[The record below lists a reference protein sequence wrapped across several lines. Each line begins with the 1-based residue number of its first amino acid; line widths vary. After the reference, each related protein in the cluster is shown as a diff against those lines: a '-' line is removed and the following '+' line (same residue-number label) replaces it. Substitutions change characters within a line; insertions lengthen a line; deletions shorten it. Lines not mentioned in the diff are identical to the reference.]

1 MTLKYVPLAT
11 QFDLLDVRLFANIA
25 ETKSL
30 THGAEH
36 SNMSL
41 PAASTRIK
49 NIEQRLSMKLLYRAN
64 QGVTLTPAGQTFLQY
79 GKSILQQVENLHGD
93 LQQYARGV
101 KGKIR
106 ILANTTAIE
115 FLPAALGAYLASH
128 PDVNVHLRERLS
140 NDIVRAVMEE
150 TTDIGIVASTVST
163 QGMQVL
169 PYRTDR
175 LVLATALNHPLAKNK
190 KIEFINTLD
199 YDYVGL
205 VEDSAMY
212 TFLSQAAKNVHRVM
226 KLRIEVSNFEALC
239 RMVETN
245 IGIGVLPESVARR
258 RVRTMKLRIIPLSDE
273 WAIRNLQIC
282 VRDIDALPAFARD
295 LISLLTASGS
305 GGPN

>member
-1 MTLKYVPLAT
+1 MTLKYLPLAT

-25 ETKSL
+25 EMKSL

-64 QGVTLTPAGQTFLQY
+64 QGVTLTPAGQAFLEH
-79 GKSILQQVENLHGD
+79 GKIILQQLEHLHGE
-93 LQQYARGV
+93 LQQYSQGV

-115 FLPAALGAYLASH
+115 FLPSTLAEYLATH
-128 PDVNVHLRERLS
+128 PDVYVHLRERLS
-140 NDIVRAVMEE
+140 NEIVHAVLDE
-150 TTDIGIVASTVST
+150 TTDIGIVASTVT
-163 QGMQVL
+163 TRGVQVL

-175 LVLATALNHPLAKNK
+175 LVLVTARTHPLAKHK
-190 KIEFINTLD
+190 KIEFNDTLD

-212 TFLSQAAKNVHRVM
+212 TFLSEAAKNLHRLM

-239 RMVETN
+239 RMIETN
-245 IGIGVLPESVARR
+245 IGIGVLPESVAKRHAR
-258 RVRTMKLRIIPLSDE
+258 AMKLRLIPLSDT
-273 WAIRNLQIC
+273 WSIRNLQIC
-282 VRDIDALPAFARD
+282 ARDFGSLPTFARD
-295 LISLLTASGS
+295 LISLLTRADQ
-305 GGPN
+305 PT